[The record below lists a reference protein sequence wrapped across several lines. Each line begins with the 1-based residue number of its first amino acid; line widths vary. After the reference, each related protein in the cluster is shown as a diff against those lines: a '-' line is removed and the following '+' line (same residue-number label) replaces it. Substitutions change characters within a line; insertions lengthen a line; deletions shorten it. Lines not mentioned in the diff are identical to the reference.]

1 MALRRTKR
9 KERRAEREAQQQA
22 QIQSQN
28 PAPDNRM
35 QFSDIQKQQL
45 MQQANV
51 DFRQSASAPA
61 ENGSETQSAQQNRF
75 IGTDMTT
82 AQQMSQDIAWQQ
94 HVESVAQHPPITSL
108 EVQKA
113 AERLK
118 KYKTQKQSLEK
129 RLIANEQ
136 YWKLRQW
143 DYIDDA
149 VSKNRLKVNTA
160 WLWNCIS
167 AKHADL
173 MDGYP
178 ESNIRPKRAD
188 DKAEAK
194 KLTSIIPVVFDENNY
209 HDTYSNICNYILKQ
223 GTACVG
229 VFWDGSKHDGL
240 GDISIRK
247 IDLLELFW
255 EAGVENIQD
264 SKEVFLT
271 KYEDKDKLKKA
282 YPDLETKLGGKDITV
297 SEYKY
302 DDKIDT
308 SNKALVVDWYYKLT
322 DDNGNQVLHYCKFCN
337 GNVLFATENEPQK
350 YPNGWYDHGKY
361 PFIVKPLFP
370 VEGTIAGYGY
380 QDIGRGDQNAIDVLT
395 SAILT
400 NAVASSKPRYFT
412 KMNSGINE
420 AEFANLSNDFVH
432 VQGSFDDINIREITQ
447 SALPNYIIEMRDRFI
462 DEMKESLG
470 NRDVSNGGTTSG
482 ITAASAIAA
491 MQEQGG
497 KMSRDHNR
505 TMYQMH
511 KEITEMAIEL
521 IRQFYTV
528 PREYRITG
536 KMGEDEFVQYSNAG
550 LQPQPQPSV
559 LGIEM
564 GLRLP
569 CFDIE
574 VNAQKANPYTKM
586 EQNELALQLYNAQV
600 FNPQNT
606 DQALALLETMDFSHK
621 DEVMQRVSKNGTML
635 QKYQQ
640 LQQIA
645 FRLAQLVDP
654 AMAEQLAQAILAEN
668 GQNPLGM
675 TGEVNPEAL
684 NQVSGESEHPYVTKA
699 RANSQK
705 STQVE

>member
-1 MALRRTKR
+1 MALRRTKK
-9 KERRAEREAQQQA
+9 KERKAAEREARQQA
-22 QIQSQN
+22 HIQSQY

-35 QFSDIQKQQL
+35 QLSEMQKQQFL
-45 MQQANV
+45 QQPNNETTMQQ
-51 DFRQSASAPA
+51 
-61 ENGSETQSAQQNRF
+61 
-75 IGTDMTT
+75 I
-82 AQQMSQDIAWQQ
+82 SQDFERQRHIDY
-94 HVESVAQHPPITSL
+94 VAAHPPITSL
-108 EVQKA
+108 KVQQA

-118 KYKTQKQSLEK
+118 KYRSQKQSLEK
-129 RLIANEQ
+129 RLIANEE

-143 DYIDDA
+143 DYIDET

-178 ESNIRPKRAD
+178 ESNIRPKRKD
-188 DKAEAK
+188 DKEEAK
-194 KLTSIIPVVFDENNY
+194 KLTSIIPVVYEENNY

-223 GTACVG
+223 GTACAG

-255 EAGVENIQD
+255 EAGIENIQD

-271 KYEDKDKLKKA
+271 KYEDKDKLKKT
-282 YPDLETKLGGKDITV
+282 YPELETKLGGKDITV

-308 SNKALVVDWYYKLT
+308 SNKALVVDWYYKMT
-322 DDNGNQVLHYCKFCN
+322 DNNGNQVLHYCKFCN
-337 GNVLFATENEPQK
+337 GTVLFATENEPQK

-361 PFIVKPLFP
+361 PFVVKPLFP
-370 VEGTIAGYGY
+370 IEGTITGYGY

-400 NAVASSKPRYFT
+400 NAVVSSKPRYFS
-412 KMNSGINE
+412 KLNGGINE
-420 AEFANLSNDFVH
+420 SEFADLSKDFVH
-432 VQGSFDDINIREITQ
+432 VQGSFDDMNIREITQ
-447 SALPNYIIEMRDRFI
+447 NALPNYIIDMRDRFI

-521 IRQFYTV
+521 IRQFYTI

-536 KMGEDEFVQYSNAG
+536 KMGDDEFVQYSNAG
-550 LQPQPQPSV
+550 LQPQKQPSV

-574 VNAQKANPYTKM
+574 VSAQKANPYSKM

-640 LQQIA
+640 LQKIA
-645 FRLAQLVDP
+645 FQLAQLVDP

-675 TGEVNPEAL
+675 TGDVNPEAL
-684 NQVSGESEHPYVTKA
+684 NEMDSEHPYVNKA

-705 STQVE
+705 ATQVE

>member
-35 QFSDIQKQQL
+35 QFSNIQKQQL

-51 DFRQSASAPA
+51 DFRQSAPAPA

-82 AQQMSQDIAWQQ
+82 AQQMSQDMAWQQ

-118 KYKTQKQSLEK
+118 KYRSQKKSLEK

-188 DKAEAK
+188 DKAEAE

-223 GTACVG
+223 GTACAG

-255 EAGVENIQD
+255 EAGIENIQD

-400 NAVASSKPRYFT
+400 NAVASSKPRYFSRL
-412 KMNSGINE
+412 NGGVNE
-420 AEFANLSNDFVH
+420 AEFADLSKDFVH
-432 VQGSFDDINIREITQ
+432 VQGNFDDINIREITQ

-521 IRQFYTV
+521 IRQFYTI

-654 AMAEQLAQAILAEN
+654 VMAEQLAQAILAEN

-675 TGEVNPEAL
+675 TGDVNPEAL
-684 NQVSGESEHPYVTKA
+684 NQVSGESEHPFVANA

>member
-1 MALRRTKR
+1 MDLRRTKR

-22 QIQSQN
+22 QTQSQN
-28 PAPDNRM
+28 PAPDNRLII
-35 QFSDIQKQQL
+35 DDLQKRRLLQQTEPTP
-45 MQQANV
+45 M
-51 DFRQSASAPA
+51 
-61 ENGSETQSAQQNRF
+61 ENGSEVYKSEQPRNV
-75 IGTDMTT
+75 GTDLATV
-82 AQQMSQDIAWQQ
+82 QQMSQDIKWQQ
-94 HVESVAQHPPITSL
+94 HVEDVLQHPPINSL
-108 EVQKA
+108 VVQQA
-113 AERLK
+113 SERLK
-118 KYKTQKQSLEK
+118 KYRSQKQSLEK

-143 DYIDDA
+143 DYIDKTIA
-149 VSKNRLKVNTA
+149 KNKLKVNTA

-178 ESNIRPKRAD
+178 ESNIRPKRKD
-188 DKAEAK
+188 DKSEAE
-194 KLTSIIPVVFDENNY
+194 KLTSIIPVIFDENNY

-229 VFWDGSKHDGL
+229 VFWDGNKHDGK
-240 GDISIRK
+240 GDVSIRK

-255 EAGVENIQD
+255 EAGVEDIQD

-271 KYEDKDKLKKA
+271 KYEDKEKLKKT
-282 YPDLETKLGGKDITV
+282 YPDLANKLTGKDITV

-302 DDKIDT
+302 DDNIDT

-337 GNVLFATENEPQK
+337 GYVLFSTENEPQK

-361 PFIVKPLFP
+361 PFIIKPLFP
-370 VEGTIAGYGY
+370 VEGTITGYGY

-400 NAVASSKPRYFT
+400 NAVVSSKPRYFSR
-412 KMNSGINE
+412 MNGGINE
-420 AEFANLSNDFVH
+420 AEFADLSKDFVH
-432 VQGSFDDINIREITQ
+432 VQGNIDDLAIREI
-447 SALPNYIIEMRDRFI
+447 SHNSLPNYIINMRDRFI

-511 KEITEMAIEL
+511 KEITEMVIEL
-521 IRQFYTV
+521 IRQFYTI

-536 KMGEDEFVQYSNAG
+536 KMGEDEFVQYNNAG
-550 LQPQPQPSV
+550 LQPQPQPSI
-559 LGIEM
+559 LGIQM

-574 VNAQKANPYTKM
+574 VNAQKASPYSKM

-606 DQALALLETMDFSHK
+606 DQALALLETMDFAHK
-621 DEVMQRVSKNGTML
+621 DEVMQRVSKNGTMF

-640 LQQIA
+640 LQKIA
-645 FRLAQLVDP
+645 FQLAQVVDP

-668 GQNPLGM
+668 GQNPM
-675 TGEVNPEAL
+675 EHTGNVTPEAL
-684 NQVSGESEHPYVTKA
+684 TTNGEHPYVEKA
-699 RANSQK
+699 RANSQRV
-705 STQVE
+705 TQVE

>member
-9 KERRAEREAQQQA
+9 EKQRAEREAKRQT
-22 QIQSQN
+22 QIQSQS

-35 QFSDIQKQQL
+35 NLDSLQNQQL
-45 MQQANV
+45 IQPNV
-51 DFRQSASAPA
+51 DVKQTVSAPA
-61 ENGSETQSAQQNRF
+61 ENGSGTQSPEQKRM
-75 IGTDMTT
+75 IGVDVNT
-82 AQQMSQDIAWQQ
+82 ALNMSQDMKWQQ
-94 HVESVAQHPPITSL
+94 YVENVEQHPPITTL
-108 EVQKA
+108 KVRQA

-118 KYKTQKQSLEK
+118 KYRTQKQSLEK

-143 DYIDDA
+143 DYIDDKI
-149 VSKNRLKVNTA
+149 SKNRLKVNTA

-178 ESNIRPKRAD
+178 ESNIRPKRKD
-188 DKAEAK
+188 DKAEAE
-194 KLTSIIPVVFDENNY
+194 KLTSIIPVIFEENNY

-229 VFWDGSKHDGL
+229 VFWDGKKHDGK
-240 GDISIRK
+240 GDVSIKK

-271 KYEDKDKLKKA
+271 KYEDNDKLKKV
-282 YPDLETKLGGKDITV
+282 YPDLELNLGGKDITV

-302 DDKIDT
+302 DDNIDT
-308 SNKALVVDWYYKLT
+308 SNKSLVVDWYYKLT
-322 DDNGNQVLHYCKFCN
+322 DDDGNQVLHYCKFCN
-337 GNVLFATENEPQK
+337 GNVLFATENEPRK

-370 VEGTIAGYGY
+370 IEGSITGYGY

-400 NAVASSKPRYFT
+400 NAVACSKPRYFSRL
-412 KMNSGINE
+412 NGGVNE
-420 AEFANLSNDFVH
+420 QEFSDLSKDFVH
-432 VQGSFDDINIREITQ
+432 VQGSFDDINIREIAQ
-447 SALPNYIIEMRDRFI
+447 SSLPNYIIQMRDRFI

-521 IRQFYTV
+521 IRQFYTI

-559 LGIEM
+559 FGIEM

-574 VNAQKANPYTKM
+574 VTAQKANPYNKM

-606 DQALALLETMDFSHK
+606 DQALALLETMDFAHK

-640 LQQIA
+640 LQKIA
-645 FRLAQLVDP
+645 FQLAQLVDS

-675 TGEVNPEAL
+675 TGDVNPEAL
-684 NQVSGESEHPYVTKA
+684 NQAGGESEHPYVKNA
-699 RANSQK
+699 RANSQA

>member
-9 KERRAEREAQQQA
+9 KERRAERDAQQQT

-35 QFSDIQKQQL
+35 QFNDMQKQQL
-45 MQQANV
+45 LKLAQSNVPSGTKNETGQNNISPEMLQELARQQQINA
-51 DFRQSASAPA
+51 D
-61 ENGSETQSAQQNRF
+61 E
-75 IGTDMTT
+75 
-82 AQQMSQDIAWQQ
+82 
-94 HVESVAQHPPITSL
+94 QHPSITTL
-108 EVQKA
+108 EVQHA

-118 KYKTQKQSLEK
+118 KYRQQKQSLEK

-143 DYIDDA
+143 DYIDN
-149 VSKNRLKVNTA
+149 SISTNRLKVNTA
-160 WLWNCIS
+160 WLWNCIT

-173 MDGYP
+173 TDGYP

-188 DKAEAK
+188 DKAEAE
-194 KLTSIIPVVFDENNY
+194 KLTSIIPVVFEENNY
-209 HDTYSNICNYILKQ
+209 YDTYSNVCNYILKQ

-255 EAGVENIQD
+255 EAGVDDIQD

-271 KYEDKDKLKKA
+271 KYEDKDKLKKI
-282 YPDLETKLGGKDITV
+282 YPQLETKLGGKDITV

-302 DDKIDT
+302 DDNIDT

-322 DDNGNQVLHYCKFCN
+322 DDNGNQILHYCKFCN

-350 YPNGWYDHGKY
+350 YPNGWYNHGKY

-370 VEGTIAGYGY
+370 VEGTITGYGY

-400 NAVASSKPRYFT
+400 NAVANSKPRYFSRL
-412 KMNSGINE
+412 NSGVNE
-420 AEFANLSNDFVH
+420 AEFADLSKDFVH
-432 VQGSFDDINIREITQ
+432 VQGSFDEDNIRQIVNN
-447 SALPNYIIEMRDRFI
+447 SLPNYIIEMRDRFI

-574 VNAQKANPYTKM
+574 VNAQKSNPYTKM

-621 DEVMQRVSKNGTML
+621 DEIMQMVSKNGTML

-645 FRLAQLVDP
+645 FKLAQLVDP

-668 GQNPLGM
+668 GQNLSSL
-675 TGEVNPEAL
+675 TGDVDPEAL
-684 NQVSGESEHPYVTKA
+684 NQISSEGEHPYVTKA
-699 RANSQK
+699 RANSQQ